1 MVSLKRVNFHIYYM
15 KLLYND
21 DMPQMTTKSWTER
34 LIELTV
40 GYRLKDQ
47 WNMEELGLF
56 FNSLLDR
63 DLVEKTKQSNGG
75 KKSKQRLT
83 AAFFVVDG
91 SKATEPIVI

>member
-1 MVSLKRVNFHIYYM
+1 
-15 KLLYND
+15 
-21 DMPQMTTKSWTER
+21 MPQMTTKSWTER
-34 LIELTV
+34 LIEFTV
-40 GYRLKDQ
+40 GYRLKDRS
-47 WNMEELGLF
+47 NMEELGLF
-56 FNSLLDR
+56 FNALLDR